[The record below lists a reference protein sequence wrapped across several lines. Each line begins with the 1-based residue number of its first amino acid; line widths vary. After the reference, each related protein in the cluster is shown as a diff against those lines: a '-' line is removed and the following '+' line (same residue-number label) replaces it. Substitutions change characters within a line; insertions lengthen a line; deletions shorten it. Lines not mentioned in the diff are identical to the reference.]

1 ERIRDV
7 IYGIE
12 KTIDSMN
19 ETVRPSVFEQ
29 LFNRSDLESKL
40 ILMDEIS
47 AIGDDK
53 EVHFLAQLVNDT
65 NVEISKKADSI
76 LAALKERLSNE
87 NNEERDKTSSDLLTS
102 FNCAMD
108 QRDEY
113 EELLIFTDE
122 FMLEP
127 KINTGMDKKD
137 KDFSETNVNST
148 FLSQLV
154 SIPNKLFEKLNG

>member
-1 ERIRDV
+1 
-7 IYGIE
+7 
-12 KTIDSMN
+12 
-19 ETVRPSVFEQ
+19 
-29 LFNRSDLESKL
+29 
-40 ILMDEIS
+40 
-47 AIGDDK
+47 
-53 EVHFLAQLVNDT
+53 
-65 NVEISKKADSI
+65 
-76 LAALKERLSNE
+76 
-87 NNEERDKTSSDLLTS
+87 
-102 FNCAMD
+102 MD